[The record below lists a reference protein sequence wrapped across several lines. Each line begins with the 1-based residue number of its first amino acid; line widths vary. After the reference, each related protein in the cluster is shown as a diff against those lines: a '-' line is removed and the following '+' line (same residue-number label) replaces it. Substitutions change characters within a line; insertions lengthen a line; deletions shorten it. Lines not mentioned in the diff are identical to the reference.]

1 MKRVALKALM
11 MLLPLATF
19 ACGGP
24 KKDAKSVDTAATD
37 TAAAEGVADAGEAKG
52 ENGEPAK
59 SKAST
64 CTGAEIDLM
73 SALIQSACEVPNP
86 KPDEKPHE
94 LKAALDVKIAPSKDK
109 VAPGGHVDLIV
120 TFTNKSKEALPL
132 DFTLDPTPRFSVE
145 AYDLKGKRVDLPAG
159 PQPAMP
165 DRPPSNQGTARVTL
179 VPNGSAHVK
188 LGWDATK
195 MKWAPEKL
203 KGTPPEMGFPRSA
216 SGPLGKGKYSI
227 RVVTPLTNVAEG
239 AEHEMS
245 APRSPIEV
253 GN

>member
-1 MKRVALKALM
+1 MTRATLI
-11 MLLPLATF
+11 MLLPLAAL
-19 ACGGP
+19 ACGGS
-24 KKDAKSVDTAATD
+24 KKEAKSGESTETASTD
-37 TAAAEGVADAGEAKG
+37 APINGDAADAGEAKG

-64 CTGAEIDLM
+64 CTGADIDLM

-86 KPDEKPHE
+86 KPDDKPRD
-94 LKAALDVKIAPSKDK
+94 LKAALDVKVAPSSNKI
-109 VAPGGHVDLIV
+109 APGGHTDLIV
-120 TFTNKSKEALPL
+120 TFTNKSKEPLPL
-132 DFTLDPTPRFSVE
+132 DFVLDPTPRFAVE
-145 AYDLKGKRVDLPAG
+145 AYDLKGTRVDLPKG

-188 LGWDATK
+188 LAWDATK

-203 KGTPPEMGFPRSA
+203 KGTPPEMGFPRA
-216 SGPLGKGKYSI
+216 ANGPLGKGKYSI

-239 AEHEMS
+239 VEHELS